1 MQSLLFIAQNAYRI
15 ASADKRSVSIGIRQT
30 LEVLFEDE
38 LRLMRTDTELPVDNC
53 PTTVIGWWAQNGSRM
68 PLLYVF
74 ARVAIVTPIA
84 TVEVERAFSCN
95 GKFCIRIYCLTLT

>member
-1 MQSLLFIAQNAYRI
+1 MQSLLFVAQNAFRI
-15 ASADKRSVSIGIRQT
+15 VGSDKRSVSLGIRQA

-38 LRLMRTDTELPVDNC
+38 LRLMRTDTELPVDNS
-53 PTTVIGWWAQNGSRM
+53 PATVIGWWAHNGSRM
-68 PLLYVF
+68 PLLHVF

-95 GKFCIRIYCLTLT
+95 GKFCIRIYCSTLT